1 MKIAVIGAGV
11 AGLTAGRVLAEVGHE
26 IVVFE
31 KSRGYGG
38 RLATR
43 YTGNNNTT
51 KVDHGLPYIEVSSD
65 KIEPLV
71 NELIDSG
78 ILEPWVGPFVHK
90 NEQGEETDIKPTKK
104 RYIAPKGM
112 NQVGKKLARMVD
124 VRTETK
130 VSGITHIGEDRTK
143 KRSWMLNF
151 PTGLA
156 ENFDAVIIATPSK
169 QAYAILNTTIDEVA
183 TLKLL
188 RDVDSVEYEPS
199 FSLMVGYGS
208 ADIPNW
214 AMMEC
219 DNDVIESITNEA
231 SKREEGAECSFVVHT
246 TAEFA
251 KKFMNSN
258 RDEVEEII
266 LDELSEILGGWSAL
280 PEWKQ
285 LHFWRY
291 SKVKN
296 PLDCPFMEV
305 VGHDAPIAL
314 VGSYMNGDSVES
326 AYLSGLAIGKFWSEK
341 FSD

>member
-11 AGLTAGRVLAEVGHE
+11 AGLTAGRVLAGSGHE
-26 IVVFE
+26 VVVFE

-43 YTGNNNTT
+43 YAGSDNST
-51 KVDHGLPYIEVSSD
+51 KVDHGLPYLEVSSPD
-65 KIEPLV
+65 IEPL
-71 NELIDSG
+71 IDEMVEAG
-78 ILEPWVGPFVHK
+78 ILAPWQGPFVHM
-90 NEQGEETDIKPTKK
+90 NEKGELSDVKPSKK
-104 RYIAPKGM
+104 RYIAPQGM

-130 VSGITHIGEDRTK
+130 VSGVTHIGEDRTK

-151 PTGLA
+151 PTGLT

-169 QAYAILNTTIDEVA
+169 QAYAILNTTIDEVQ

-188 RDVDSVEYEPS
+188 REVDDVEYAPS

-208 ADIPNW
+208 TDNPDW
-214 AMMEC
+214 AMMTC
-219 DNDVIESITNEA
+219 DNDVIESITNET
-231 SKREEGAECSFVVHT
+231 SKRSEDSECAFVVHT
-246 TAEFA
+246 TPEFA
-251 KKFMNSN
+251 TKFKDSD
-258 RDEVEEII
+258 RDEVLEII
-266 LDELSEILGGWSAL
+266 LDELAEILGGWSAL

-291 SKVKN
+291 TKAIN
-296 PLDCPFMEV
+296 PLPSPFMEV
-305 VGHDAPIAL
+305 VGNDAPIAL

-326 AYLSGLAIGKFWSEK
+326 AYLSGLAIGKFWSDK